1 MVVIKD
7 RSSIFLP
14 KAVNFFWTKHCHTPV
29 DSSPHNDVHFQD
41 TCLNSVDYLV
51 TYEVCTATYIIC
63 SCESDED
70 GTSEDSSLWGQ
81 CSFNS

>member
-51 TYEVCTATYIIC
+51 TYEVCTVLSVAVRVMRMVHLKIQAFGDYAVLTHK
-63 SCESDED
+63 
-70 GTSEDSSLWGQ
+70 
-81 CSFNS
+81 